1 MGGGDQRCH
10 RLSDCAEGLT
20 GRPDRLVHGG
30 KRAEHG
36 NVHIAV
42 EQYGPQAL
50 SGTRNA
56 VAYDLRVVRTSTQT
70 ATARPTV
77 ESTEVVYDG
86 ARCGR
91 GAVK

>member
-1 MGGGDQRCH
+1 M
-10 RLSDCAEGLT
+10 
-20 GRPDRLVHGG
+20 
-30 KRAEHG
+30 
-36 NVHIAV
+36 
-42 EQYGPQAL
+42 
-50 SGTRNA
+50 
-56 VAYDLRVVRTSTQT
+56 AYDLRVVRTSTQT